1 MRAGQAFSVAAEF
14 RSAAGGSRCE
24 YVCMVFLVGRY
35 VYFRRTHFFA
45 RLWCLCGRGSRLTI
59 VNPFPQIRT
68 WIRTRS
74 EPTVPGCARCELL
87 WSDWGGGETASLSL
101 SLPLSVPLCSVPPCV
116 FNSSTMVLGGCGK
129 LLSSAY
135 CYRLARGVN
144 LRYFQEG
151 PKTYLFVYKQGDVSN
166 VQLCNVSLF
175 LLHQFF
181 LS

>member
-1 MRAGQAFSVAAEF
+1 MRSHKFAPGFELEVSRPFQDVHAVSYYGQ
-14 RSAAGGSRCE
+14 
-24 YVCMVFLVGRY
+24 
-35 VYFRRTHFFA
+35 
-45 RLWCLCGRGSRLTI
+45 I
-59 VNPFPQIRT
+59 
-68 WIRTRS
+68 
-74 EPTVPGCARCELL
+74 
-87 WSDWGGGETASLSL
+87 GGGETASLSL
-101 SLPLSVPLCSVPPCV
+101 SLSVPLCSVPPCV

-181 LS
+181 CHNKKITTHKYIINNNVR

>member
-87 WSDWGGGETASLSL
+87 WSDWGRRDCVSVSVCVSVCASVSL
-101 SLPLSVPLCSVPPCV
+101 CLCASVCIQQFHNGAWWLWQITEFSL
-116 FNSSTMVLGGCGK
+116 
-129 LLSSAY
+129 LLSS
-135 CYRLARGVN
+135 C
-144 LRYFQEG
+144 
-151 PKTYLFVYKQGDVSN
+151 
-166 VQLCNVSLF
+166 
-175 LLHQFF
+175 
-181 LS
+181 

>member
-1 MRAGQAFSVAAEF
+1 MSYYGQI
-14 RSAAGGSRCE
+14 GG
-24 YVCMVFLVGRY
+24 
-35 VYFRRTHFFA
+35 
-45 RLWCLCGRGSRLTI
+45 
-59 VNPFPQIRT
+59 
-68 WIRTRS
+68 
-74 EPTVPGCARCELL
+74 
-87 WSDWGGGETASLSL
+87 DETASLSL
-101 SLPLSVPLCSVPPCV
+101 SVSLSVPLSVPLSVSLCLCASVSLCV

-129 LLSSAY
+129 LLSLAY

-175 LLHQFF
+175 PLHQFF